1 MTTIWTYEAHSKAIS
16 HARGNSKAWNSFGPD
31 PGQGP
36 GIGGVSLT
44 MVS

>member
-1 MTTIWTYEAHSKAIS
+1 MTTIWTYEAHPEAVS
-16 HARGNSKAWNSFGPD
+16 HAWDPFGPD

-36 GIGGVSLT
+36 GIWGVSLT